1 MLAVGERQR
10 AVPERTE
17 VSQVTMRARWVKR
30 TGRATQLAGRRRIL
44 AASAAV
50 LGLALA
56 VGVCSGSASAS
67 NSGQTLHFFET
78 STTSTWTNAS
88 GQQIPGGPSQSNPP
102 SPGDQNELTHL
113 DFVGNHTHHAK
124 HWTASD
130 HVLCVINS
138 QGNAVCQA
146 QLALDGSMVLGKGTL
161 NGSSSTQTLTVTGGT
176 GTFPG
181 VVSGT
186 IVDAAYS
193 PKSNDTDLTIT
204 LHR

>member
-1 MLAVGERQR
+1 
-10 AVPERTE
+10 
-17 VSQVTMRARWVKR
+17 VSARRDNR
-30 TGRATQLAGRRRIL
+30 TGRATRLTGGRRIRIGG
-44 AASAAV
+44 AVSAV
-50 LGLALA
+50 
-56 VGVCSGSASAS
+56 VGVALGVGIGAWGGSASAS

-88 GQQIPGGPSQSNPP
+88 GQPIPGGPSQSNPP

-113 DFVGNHTHHAK
+113 EFVGNHTHHAK

-161 NGSSSTQTLTVTGGT
+161 NGSSSTQILTVTGGT
-176 GTFPG
+176 GTFQG
-181 VVSGT
+181 VVSGS

-193 PKSNDTDLTIT
+193 PKSNDDDVTIT